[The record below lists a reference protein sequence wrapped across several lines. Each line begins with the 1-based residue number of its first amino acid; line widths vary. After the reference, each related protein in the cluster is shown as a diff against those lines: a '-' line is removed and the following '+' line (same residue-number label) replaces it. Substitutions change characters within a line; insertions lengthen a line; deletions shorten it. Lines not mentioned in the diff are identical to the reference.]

1 MSKISIIADS
11 NLASTWAMI
20 LCAEGHVVDTYP
32 HSLDHDDFIA
42 CEAPDIVILDVT
54 NPDFGETM
62 LIPHAKAAWPDC
74 KIVAVVSNYTF
85 RASAIYSMGLWT
97 PDQLLIKPV
106 DRRLLVATIS
116 FLWAQIR
123 SKQIKDM
130 VKNTRI
136 ASFPLHSEQRAALDR
151 LAEHRE
157 EFDYEAPSIG
167 E

>member
-1 MSKISIIADS
+1 MSKIAIIADS

-32 HSLDHDDFIA
+32 HSLNHEDFIA
-42 CEAPDIVILDVT
+42 GEAPDIVILDVN

-136 ASFPLHSEQRAALDR
+136 ASFPLHSEQRAALTR
-151 LAEHRE
+151 LSERRND
-157 EFDYEAPSIG
+157 FDLETS
-167 E
+167 ELSD